1 MAERRGTPQAPRI
14 SEGAAADGG
23 GRFAVVVARTNEEFT
38 SLLLEGALRALDDAG
53 VDGKNTDV
61 VWVPGAFEIP
71 LVAMRRAESARYDA
85 VICLGVVLRSD
96 TPHFDYVAGEA
107 SRGIMEAG
115 LRTGVPA
122 IFGVLTVDDKEQAS
136 VRTRPD
142 NSNRGYMAGQ
152 AGLEMAGL
160 MRKAD

>member
-1 MAERRGTPQAPRI
+1 MARTQE
-14 SEGAAADGG
+14 EAAADGG
-23 GRFAVVVARTNEEFT
+23 GRFAVVVSRTNEEFT
-38 SLLLEGALRALDDAG
+38 SSLLDGALRALEDAG
-53 VDGKNTDV
+53 LDGEDADV

-71 LVAMRRAESARYDA
+71 LVATRQAQSGRYDA

-115 LRTGVPA
+115 LRSGVPA
-122 IFGVLTVDDKEQAS
+122 IFGILTVDNREQAS

-142 NSNRGYMAGQ
+142 DSNRGYMAGQ
-152 AGLEMAGL
+152 AGIEMAGL
-160 MRKAD
+160 MRKID

>member
-1 MAERRGTPQAPRI
+1 MPRTFEGTTT
-14 SEGAAADGG
+14 DGG
-23 GRFAVVVARTNEEFT
+23 GRFAIVVSRFNEEFT
-38 SLLLEGALRALDDAG
+38 TLLLDGALRALDEAG
-53 VDGKNTDV
+53 VDNEMTDV

-71 LVAMRRAESARYDA
+71 TVALRQAKSGRYDA

-115 LRTGVPA
+115 LLTGVPA
-122 IFGVLTVDDKEQAS
+122 IFGVLTVDNQEQVE
-136 VRTRPD
+136 VRTLPD

-152 AGLEMAGL
+152 AGLEMASL
-160 MRKAD
+160 MRKIG